1 MTQHT
6 YMYPGT
12 NVLKNKLNIRNKE
25 ELEQAEK
32 YFTLKRMVELYN
44 NRRVTGSF
52 NRKHIQAIHYHI
64 FQDLYEWAGE
74 WRTVQIQKGST
85 NFLATSFLHI
95 GLGDLEKR
103 LVKMNAGGFKTKEA
117 FSDAAAV
124 IYTDLNYI
132 HPFREGNGR
141 TQREFIRQL
150 ALYHGFEMDYI
161 DERRERLF
169 EASVVDDYT
178 MAKDALLAIIK
189 NNTVDTAL
197 KERTRYDE
205 EENS

>member
-1 MTQHT
+1 
-6 YMYPGT
+6 MYPGT
-12 NVLKNKLNIRNKE
+12 NVLRNKLNVQDKE

-44 NRRVTGSF
+44 SRRVSGSF
-52 NRKHIQAIHYHI
+52 NREHIQAVHYHI

-95 GLGDLEKR
+95 GLSDLEKR
-103 LVKMNAGGFKTKEA
+103 LLKLNAGGFKTKEA
-117 FSDAAAV
+117 FAEAAAV

-161 DERRERLF
+161 DERREKLF

-178 MAKDALLAIIK
+178 MAKEALLAIIK
-189 NNTVDTAL
+189 NDAVDIAL
-197 KERTRYDE
+197 KERIRYNNE

>member
-1 MTQHT
+1 
-6 YMYPGT
+6 MYPGT
-12 NVLKNKLNIRNKE
+12 NVLRNKLNIQDKE

-44 NRRVTGSF
+44 RKRVSGSF
-52 NRKHIQAIHYHI
+52 NREHIQAVHYHI

-95 GLGDLEKR
+95 GLSDLEKR
-103 LVKMNAGGFKTKEA
+103 LLKLNAGGFKTKES
-117 FSDAAAV
+117 FSEAAAV

-161 DERRERLF
+161 DERREKLF

-178 MAKDALLAIIK
+178 MAKEALLAIIK
-189 NNTVDTAL
+189 NNTVDIAL
-197 KERTRYDE
+197 KERVRYNNE